1 MPKKTADKF
10 NSDKFD
16 SDNMHANSA
25 DTTAPDTMHTKSDNT
40 NVTASETDSPPGPK
54 SASSPSPET
63 DNRVNYGIVLV
74 ITLVH
79 FSGDFYS
86 SFFAPLLPAFVDKL
100 GLTLAQV
107 GLLTGLVRLLAFM
120 IQPVVG
126 YLSDRY
132 ESRWFIFTGL
142 FLAFF
147 FIPFSGLAP
156 NFWVLLLVLCLG
168 SLGSSMFHPATT
180 GMVPLYSGN
189 RTGFCLSI
197 YNTGG
202 TLAFALGPVFIT
214 WYVARYSL
222 EAMPWTMILGL
233 VAFLFCLKYLPTPQ
247 SENLSHMGFF
257 KSLKVTIGPVYKTIF
272 LIWLVMFLRA
282 ITGQAFMTFMP
293 IYLADTGHPLPSVG
307 LIVSFF
313 IVAGTLSGLLAG
325 YLADRTGFKK
335 IFFISH
341 LLMAPALMLY
351 LYLPGPYVFV
361 GAFFAGFF
369 VLASLPLGV
378 VMAQKLVPRS
388 RAMVSSL
395 MMGFA
400 YGLGGALSPV
410 VGSLADMYTIETVLL
425 YTAFIPLISLVFIAM
440 FPRVS

>member
-1 MPKKTADKF
+1 MTAPDNTHTKTK
-10 NSDKFD
+10 
-16 SDNMHANSA
+16 
-25 DTTAPDTMHTKSDNT
+25 DTTAPVTMHKKSKP
-40 NVTASETDSPPGPK
+40 ESPP
-54 SASSPSPET
+54 APET
-63 DNRVNYGIVLV
+63 DNRVNYSIVLV

-79 FSGDFYS
+79 FTGDFYS

-147 FIPFSGLAP
+147 CIPFSGLAP

-214 WYVARYSL
+214 WYVAHYSL

-233 VAFLFCLKYLPTPQ
+233 VAFLFCLKYLPIPQ
-247 SENLSHMGFF
+247 SENLSHLGFF

-293 IYLADTGHPLPSVG
+293 IYLADSGHPLPSVG

-440 FPRVS
+440 FPKVT

>member
-1 MPKKTADKF
+1 MA
-10 NSDKFD
+10 
-16 SDNMHANSA
+16 
-25 DTTAPDTMHTKSDNT
+25 APDTPSSDQKT
-40 NVTASETDSPPGPK
+40 METPAVRDPI
-54 SASSPSPET
+54 
-63 DNRVNYGIVLV
+63 RVQYSIVLV

-79 FSGDFYS
+79 FTGDFYS

-120 IQPVVG
+120 IQPLVG

-147 FIPFSGLAP
+147 CIPFSGVAP

-202 TLAFALGPVFIT
+202 TFAFALGPVFIT
-214 WYVARYSL
+214 WYVTRFGL
-222 EAMPWTMILGL
+222 TAMPWTAVLGL
-233 VAFLFCLKYLPTPQ
+233 VAFLFCAKYLPRPK
-247 SENLSHMGFF
+247 SENLSRLGFF
-257 KSLKVTIGPVYKTIF
+257 KSLKDTMGDVYKIIF

-282 ITGQAFMTFMP
+282 VTGQAFMTFMP
-293 IYLADTGHPLPSVG
+293 IFLADTGHTLPSVG
-307 LIVSFF
+307 LIVAFF
-313 IVAGTLSGLLAG
+313 IVAGTLSGLIAG

-341 LLMAPALMLY
+341 LLMTPALLLY
-351 LYLPGPYVFV
+351 VYLPGPFVFL
-361 GAFFAGFF
+361 GAFAAGFF

-395 MMGFA
+395 MMGLA
-400 YGLGGALSPV
+400 YGLGGAISPL
-410 VGSLADMYTIETVLL
+410 VGSLADVFGIETVLV
-425 YTAFIPLISLVFIAM
+425 YIAFIPLISLIFIAR
-440 FPRVS
+440 FPRVI

>member
-1 MPKKTADKF
+1 MPESAFREAAPGKYSTQ
-10 NSDKFD
+10 NST
-16 SDNMHANSA
+16 
-25 DTTAPDTMHTKSDNT
+25 DTT
-40 NVTASETDSPPGPK
+40 
-54 SASSPSPET
+54 
-63 DNRVNYGIVLV
+63 RVQYGIVLV

-79 FSGDFYS
+79 FTGDFYS

-100 GLTLAQV
+100 GLTLTQV
-107 GLLTGLVRLLAFM
+107 GLLTGLIRLLAFM

-132 ESRWFIFTGL
+132 ESRWFVFTGL

-147 FIPFSGLAP
+147 CIPFSGLAP
-156 NFWVLLLVLCLG
+156 NFYVLLLILCLG

-202 TLAFALGPVFIT
+202 TLAFAIGPVFIT
-214 WYVARYSL
+214 WYVAHFGL
-222 EAMPWTMILGL
+222 EAMPWTGILGL
-233 VAFLFCLKYLPTPQ
+233 TAFLFCLKFLPRPQ
-247 SENLSHMGFF
+247 SESLAHLGFF
-257 KSLKVTIGPVYKTIF
+257 KSLKVTMGDVYKTIF

-282 ITGQAFMTFMP
+282 VTGQAFMTFMP
-293 IYLADTGHPLPSVG
+293 IFLKDAGHPLPSVG
-307 LIVSFF
+307 LIVAFF

-341 LLMAPALMLY
+341 FLMTPALLLY
-351 LYLPGPYVFV
+351 LYLPGPFVFI
-361 GAFFAGFF
+361 GAFVAGFF

-395 MMGFA
+395 MMGLA
-400 YGLGGALSPV
+400 YGLGGAISPL
-410 VGSLADMYTIETVLL
+410 VGGLADVYGIENVL
-425 YTAFIPLISLVFIAM
+425 YVMAFIPLISLVFIAR
-440 FPRVS
+440 FPKVV